1 MKISSFGIALAVA
14 IASTATLTVFGQGKV
29 AVIDTLEYNN
39 MIYELGQTS
48 LADLDINTKRHNY
61 IDLVKHAQK
70 AGWELCPADS
80 ASLKRIATKVHL
92 DPDNRKFCAYVATVP
107 TTDPESWRLE
117 KGFWIT
123 EIASMS
129 DGKPNGLDRELVGYF
144 DLSYVDEVFP
154 ALDRIGTF
162 GYMSLSQ
169 TPRLVMYDWV
179 FIRPLDTTKN

>member
-14 IASTATLTVFGQGKV
+14 IASTATLTVFGQAKV

-70 AGWELCPADS
+70 AGWEVCPADS

-92 DPDNRKFCAYVATVP
+92 DPDKRKFCAYVATVP
-107 TTDPESWRLE
+107 ITDPEAWRM
-117 KGFWIT
+117 KNSFWVP
-123 EIASMS
+123 EVASMS
-129 DGKPNGLDRELVGYF
+129 DGAANSIGYEPIGYF
-144 DLSYVDEVFP
+144 DISYSDEVFHI
-154 ALDRIGTF
+154 LDRLGPY
-162 GYMSLSQ
+162 GYTSIDIEPK
-169 TPRLVMYDWV
+169 TVMYDWV
-179 FIRPLDTTKN
+179 FMRPLDTTKN